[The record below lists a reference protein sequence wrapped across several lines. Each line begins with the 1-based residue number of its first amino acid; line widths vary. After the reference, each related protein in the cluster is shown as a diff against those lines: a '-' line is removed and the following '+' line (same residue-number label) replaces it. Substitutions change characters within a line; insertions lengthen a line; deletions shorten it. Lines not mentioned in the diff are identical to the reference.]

1 MRKLEEAKRVFDVEI
16 KALTIMRD
24 SLDTTFCNILDIL
37 LECKGKV
44 VVTGVGKSGHIG
56 RKIASTLSSLGTSSF
71 FMHPDEALHGDL
83 GMVSQAD
90 VVFIISY
97 SGESDEVLKMIP
109 ALKLIGATLI
119 AITGNMNSTLAGA
132 ADFVQVLPKVEEACY
147 LGLAPTSSTTMEMV
161 YGDALAIAAS
171 VDYGFKDA
179 DFGRLH
185 PAGALG
191 RKTTFK
197 VDDVMTS
204 GEKNSVVQEGTMLK
218 DAIVELSRKGLGI
231 VSVVDFKGKLKGVIT
246 DGDLRRQLE
255 KEVNIYCLSVEDVM
269 TVKPKFVQS
278 GQLAVEALG
287 ILKKHNISAVPVLNQ
302 DTLIGTIRLQD
313 IIGIGIV

>member
-204 GEKNSVVQEGTMLK
+204 GEKNSVVPEGTMLK